1 VYNGIKEKKMTL
13 RKFLVMVEDDV
24 AGEMVF
30 EDSFSYNQKMYNAL
44 LNNEVNMLKIDPDFI
59 VERGDIWNG
68 TSFDKPSSI

>member
-1 VYNGIKEKKMTL
+1 MTL
-13 RKFLVMVEDDV
+13 RKFLVMVENDV

-44 LNNEVNMLKIDPDFI
+44 LNNEVKMLKIDPDFI

-68 TSFDKPSSI
+68 TSFEKPTKN